1 MSKQEV
7 KRDSLSSA
15 KAELARLTK
24 LRDKLKQPDEE
35 ESIDEVPKKRGN
47 FKKKIIR
54 REDSAEDPDEEPQG
68 EPIKKRKNKIKKFVN
83 KEPEEEPEEEINT
96 KTLSGAKAEL
106 ARLTKLRDKLKGLKE
121 PAVEEPQEEPIK
133 NPKKKVHFKERI
145 KNKIK
150 KIVKKKPEEEPE
162 EESDHDDGLS
172 KAKKVL
178 ARLTELR
185 DNLEMLEQAE
195 HLAVQELID
204 KDKWMLENRLQHLI
218 KEFQSYDPPNHIYI
232 VK

>member
-35 ESIDEVPKKRGN
+35 PDEDSVEVPKKKGN

-54 REDSAEDPDEEPQG
+54 REDSAEEPDEEPQE

-83 KEPEEEPEEEINT
+83 KEPEEEINT

-106 ARLTKLRDKLKGLKE
+106 ARLTKLRDKLKGLDE

-162 EESDHDDGLS
+162 EESDDDGLS